1 MVTTDEFALD
11 NDRKI
16 AEFAQIPVS
25 RTVGDSVTDRQ
36 LRMKRAWRAYLGE
49 LPQPLRVT
57 KNQNDNVVVN
67 PAGALVNIGVHF
79 LFGEGLAWAGDFEN
93 KTPPEWFKKLQACWK
108 ANKQPTFLLKLG
120 VSGGINGHCFVRFV
134 PNGIGYGKKYTR
146 LVILDPQ
153 NVDVKWNAGDF
164 EDVREFCITTCTTDD
179 RGKKVTL
186 VEKIKRGADGT
197 HWTMQKFEK
206 RDVSN
211 FLRKQLEVEVAQG
224 PVLRWNYPWP
234 PIVHCQN
241 LPLPSTFWGLSDLE
255 PQVISV
261 ITAQQTAMS
270 NLNKI
275 IRIHAAPKTLLKG
288 ITPDMASEVDVSPDG
303 MITLP
308 DPEGDIK
315 VLEMISNLDSS
326 LKFVDKIEANLNRMT
341 QVPQI
346 AYGEGDAATAQLSGV
361 SASVFYGPLIQKTS
375 AKRLTYGDMLLDISI
390 KLLILDG
397 VDTAAAEE
405 SLRIEWP
412 VPIPGS
418 KFLERQTLQQD
429 QLLGASNDTILAKL
443 GYDPAVERTNRE
455 AQLKE
460 AEDSEIRKAKGLAA
474 IPQVSKAPGA
484 ATPSQPAS
492 GGGNNNPGGKGNVNG
507 SMGGTRSAGVAK
519 GSGSTSQP
527 ARPGQ

>member
-1 MVTTDEFALD
+1 MTTTDGFALD
-11 NDRKI
+11 NERKI

-25 RTVGDSVTDRQ
+25 RTVGDSTTDRQ

-49 LPQPLRVT
+49 LPQPLRAT
-57 KNQNDNVVVN
+57 RNHNDNVVVN
-67 PAGALVNIGVHF
+67 PAAALVNIGVHF
-79 LFGEGLAWAGDFEN
+79 LFGEGLTWAGDFDN
-93 KTPPEWFKKLQACWK
+93 KTPPAWYTKLLKCWK
-108 ANKQPTFLLKLG
+108 ANKQPAFLLKLG
-120 VSGGINGHCFVRFV
+120 VSGGINGHCFVRYV
-134 PNGIGYGKKYTR
+134 PKAAGRNNEYTR

-153 NVDVKWNAGDF
+153 NVDVKWNADDY
-164 EDVREFCITTCTTDD
+164 EDVREFCITSCTTDD
-179 RGKKVTL
+179 KGRKVTL
-186 VEKIKRGADGT
+186 LERIKRAPDGS
-197 HWTMQKFEK
+197 HWTMQKYVK
-206 RDVSN
+206 KDVSN
-211 FLRKQLEVEVAQG
+211 FLRKQMEVEVPDG
-224 PVLRWNYPWP
+224 PMLRWNFPWP
-234 PIVHCQN
+234 PIEHCQN

-261 ITAQQTAMS
+261 IQAQQTAMS

-275 IRIHAAPKTLLKG
+275 LRIHAAPKTLLKG

-375 AKRLTYGDMLLDISI
+375 AKRLTYGDMLTDISI

-397 VDTAAAEE
+397 EDVTAAEE
-405 SLRIEWP
+405 TLRIEWP

-429 QLLGASNDTILAKL
+429 QMLGVSNDTILAKL

-492 GGGNNNPGGKGNVNG
+492 SGGGNNNPGGKGNVNG
-507 SMGGTRSAGVAK
+507 SMGGTQSAGVAK
-519 GSGSTSQP
+519 GSAKG
-527 ARPGQ
+527 GN